1 MILSKAMIL
10 NTTSLKVIAMIPAR
24 YAASRFPGKLMQDLN
39 GKTVIQRTYEAAVST
54 GLFNDVF
61 VVTDSDII
69 YNEITSQGG
78 KAIMSKKEHE
88 CGSDRIAEAVEH
100 MDVDI
105 VVNVQGDEPFTDKES
120 LKDVLNVF
128 YQDDAD
134 KIDLASLMKVIKDN
148 DEITNPNAVKVIV
161 DENNF
166 ALYFSRSP
174 IPYPRDQDV
183 DTTYYKHKGIY
194 AFRKEALLDF
204 YKLPMGRLEA
214 SEKIECIR
222 YLENGKNIKMVVTSA
237 TSVEIDTPE
246 DLENAKRIL
255 NAKDNLEES
264 EVAVSNFD
272 TANNPHKNFP
282 MVPRIVFGNG
292 CFDQLPTILNKKRA
306 VGAPFVYLVDDV
318 FKGNDTFINRI
329 KLKGNDVIKYISAD
343 YEPKTSQVDVIVTE
357 LKEEFQLLPSGI
369 IGIGGGTLLDLA
381 KAVSIL
387 LKNPGKAKDY
397 QGWDLVKSPA
407 IYHVGIP
414 TISGTGAEVS
424 RTTVLTGPEKK
435 LGINSDYTP
444 FDQVIL
450 DPDLTKTVPKDQW
463 FYTGMDCY
471 IHCIESLNG
480 TYLNAFSQSYGE
492 KAYDLC
498 KEIFLGN
505 LEDEESRAKLM
516 MASWHGG
523 MSIAYSQVGVAHA
536 MSYGM
541 SYVLGTKHGIGNCIV
556 FDKLEDYYPKGVA
569 LFKEMKAKHNITLPQ
584 GLCKDLTEQQLQT
597 MVDVS
602 LGLTPLWENALGKN
616 WQEVMN
622 EATLKALFLKM

>member
-10 NTTSLKVIAMIPAR
+10 NTTSLNVIAMIPAR

-54 GLFNDVF
+54 ALFNDVF

-88 CGSDRIAEAVEH
+88 CGSDRIAEAVEN

-105 VVNVQGDEPFTDKES
+105 VINVQGDEPFTDKES
-120 LKDVLNVF
+120 LKDVLDVF
-128 YQDDAD
+128 YQDGAD

-161 DENNF
+161 DEDNF

-222 YLENGKNIKMVVTSA
+222 YLENGKNIKMVVTTA

-246 DLENAKRIL
+246 DLEIAKRIL
-255 NAKDNLEES
+255 NVKDNIAEP
-264 EVAVSNFD
+264 EVAVSNLD
-272 TANNPHKNFP
+272 TVNNLYKNFP

-292 CFDQLPTILNKKRA
+292 CFDQLPTILNKKRS

-318 FKGNDTFINRI
+318 FKGNDEFIMRI
-329 KLKGNDVIKYISAD
+329 KLKGNDVIKYISAE

-357 LKEEFQLLPSGI
+357 LKTEFQLLPCGI

-397 QGWDLVKSPA
+397 QGWDLVNTPA

-435 LGINSDYTP
+435 LGINSDHTP

-498 KEIFLGN
+498 HEIFLGN
-505 LEDEESRAKLM
+505 LDDETSRAKLM

-523 MSIAYSQVGVAHA
+523 MSIAYSQVGIAHA

-556 FDKLEDYYPKGVA
+556 FDKLEAYYPEGVA

-597 MVDVS
+597 MINVS

-622 EATLKALFLKM
+622 EATLKELFLKM

>member
-1 MILSKAMIL
+1 M
-10 NTTSLKVIAMIPAR
+10 
-24 YAASRFPGKLMQDLN
+24 
-39 GKTVIQRTYEAAVST
+39 
-54 GLFNDVF
+54 
-61 VVTDSDII
+61 
-69 YNEITSQGG
+69 
-78 KAIMSKKEHE
+78 
-88 CGSDRIAEAVEH
+88 VE
-100 MDVDI
+100 
-105 VVNVQGDEPFTDKES
+105 
-120 LKDVLNVF
+120 
-128 YQDDAD
+128 
-134 KIDLASLMKVIKDN
+134 
-148 DEITNPNAVKVIV
+148 
-161 DENNF
+161 
-166 ALYFSRSP
+166 
-174 IPYPRDQDV
+174 
-183 DTTYYKHKGIY
+183 
-194 AFRKEALLDF
+194 
-204 YKLPMGRLEA
+204 
-214 SEKIECIR
+214 
-222 YLENGKNIKMVVTSA
+222 TSA

-255 NAKDNLEES
+255 NAKDNVEES

-282 MVPRIVFGNG
+282 MVPRIMFGNG

-387 LKNPGKAKDY
+387 LINPGKAKDY

-622 EATLKALFLKM
+622 EATLKTLFLKM